1 MILFAAVI
9 VSLLNMLSHCCC
21 VGGEKHNHK
30 GPQTRGRINGGKGR
44 DSAIQ
49 CFIRYID
56 YSTRLK
62 VIRVYVVRMR
72 KPCQLDSILHGM
84 CVDKFDTTCEL
95 IVALYI
101 LPLTTR
107 VHRGSE
113 HLSEKARRVIIA
125 DVQVR

>member
-62 VIRVYVVRMR
+62 VIRVYVVRI
-72 KPCQLDSILHGM
+72 LWFANSIAT
-84 CVDKFDTTCEL
+84 VDMQ
-95 IVALYI
+95 
-101 LPLTTR
+101 R
-107 VHRGSE
+107 N
-113 HLSEKARRVIIA
+113 LS
-125 DVQVR
+125 Q

>member
-9 VSLLNMLSHCCC
+9 VSLLNILSHCCC

-56 YSTRLK
+56 YSSRLQSSAF
-62 VIRVYVVRMR
+62 MWFAF
-72 KPCQLDSILHGM
+72 C
-84 CVDKFDTTCEL
+84 
-95 IVALYI
+95 
-101 LPLTTR
+101 
-107 VHRGSE
+107 GSQ
-113 HLSEKARRVIIA
+113 IP
-125 DVQVR
+125 

>member
-21 VGGEKHNHK
+21 VSGEKHNHK

-56 YSTRLK
+56 YSTRQTISLMDK
-62 VIRVYVVRMR
+62 S
-72 KPCQLDSILHGM
+72 LILRLN
-84 CVDKFDTTCEL
+84 EL
-95 IVALYI
+95 
-101 LPLTTR
+101 
-107 VHRGSE
+107 
-113 HLSEKARRVIIA
+113 
-125 DVQVR
+125 